1 MGSCTRLDDR
11 LFAMDCMKTL
21 PLDFLMKTIYPELY
35 NLDALFYTKS
45 MSSSQSRGYIGLGND
60 SDHHNHED
68 DKEDDDDDDFSELM
82 RIQLSAEL

>member
-35 NLDALFYTKS
+35 NLNALFYAKPIPSSGGYPS
-45 MSSSQSRGYIGLGND
+45 MQNKAD
-60 SDHHNHED
+60 NHNHDE
-68 DKEDDDDDDFSELM
+68 DKEDDDDDDFSDMTRL
-82 RIQLSAEL
+82 QLSAEM